1 MASVATKS
9 RRKVTQDVRL
19 ALVTLSIVVGHFA
32 ELPLERC
39 DLFCSVSNEEVQPL
53 RDFCGEDIRERLN
66 ELLLRNRLS
75 DTAGNGN
82 LAGVPRLWIVW
93 IEKIRHSRQCRCAS
107 REEWENEPA
116 IFRLKIS
123 SFHSAR

>member
-1 MASVATKS
+1 M
-9 RRKVTQDVRL
+9 RL

-32 ELPLERC
+32 ELPLERF
-39 DLFCSVSNEEVQPL
+39 DLFCSASNEEVQPL
-53 RDFCGEDIRERLN
+53 RNFCGEDIGEHLN
-66 ELLLRNRLS
+66 ELLLWDRFS
-75 DTAGNGN
+75 YTAGDGN

-93 IEKIRHSRQCRCAS
+93 IEKIRHPRQCRCAS
-107 REEWENEPA
+107 REKWEKEPA

>member
-1 MASVATKS
+1 MASVATKF

-39 DLFCSVSNEEVQPL
+39 DLFFSVSNEEVQPL
-53 RDFCGEDIRERLN
+53 RNFCGEDIRERLN

-75 DTAGNGN
+75 YTAGDGN

-93 IEKIRHSRQCRCAS
+93 IEKIRHPRQCRCAS
-107 REEWENEPA
+107 RE
-116 IFRLKIS
+116 K
-123 SFHSAR
+123 